1 MHSMLRYCARG
12 AGRKRREMSLEGH
25 AIVAPPRCARR
36 GSLSTPTVPASMA
49 HGSEETWDRCSGG
62 GGIEQVGE
70 LICLRQPVFFGTL
83 ASAMRLLFQ
92 RCAPGDETGA
102 TLDSEWKPPRTV
114 QILPWRVP
122 GFSLG
127 SFRASQD
134 GVESGREIAMVAVRL
149 PMSPVVAGQQRGR
162 GKSCKGLV
170 ASSPRQG
177 IRESTVDHHSK
188 SGGGRLVPGNLQ
200 RSHQALVRSGDIPRY
215 PIPRFFVPNTSTIG
229 RWPDAIRG
237 AVVVASSL

>member
-1 MHSMLRYCARG
+1 MPLSRPHVARAGEASPRLPYQRPWLMVPKKRGIG
-12 AGRKRREMSLEGH
+12 AR
-25 AIVAPPRCARR
+25 
-36 GSLSTPTVPASMA
+36 
-49 HGSEETWDRCSGG
+49 GG

-70 LICLRQPVFFGTL
+70 LICLRQPVFL
-83 ASAMRLLFQ
+83 ELSPPQ
-92 RCAPGDETGA
+92 RDCSCKDAAPGDETGA

-162 GKSCKGLV
+162 GKACKGLV

-177 IRESTVDHHSK
+177 IRESTVDHRSE
-188 SGGGRLVPGNLQ
+188 SGRGRLVPGNLQ
-200 RSHQALVRSGDIPRY
+200 RSHQASVRFGDIPRY
-215 PIPRFFVPNTSTIG
+215 PIPRFSVPNTSTTG